1 MNLLNNLSRRFGD
14 TEELCEIGNETLR
27 QISGRGSC
35 RSFATEKL
43 EPSLLKTLCAV
54 ALSSPTKSD
63 LQQRDIIIIENQE
76 IRRRINELFPENDW
90 IHTTPSLL
98 IFCANNRRQRQI
110 SQWREKEFANDH
122 LDAFFNASVDAGI
135 ALSAFVIAA
144 EAIGLGCCPIS
155 AIRNHS
161 KAVSD
166 MLQLPDYVFPIA
178 GLGLGWPEQ
187 TAEISLRIPLQNTVH
202 VDQFSEDN
210 IEQNIEAYDA
220 RRREIQPYE
229 TQKHRNIFGTAENYG
244 WSEDKARQ
252 YAVSEREDFS
262 DYIKSRGFKLE

>member
-14 TEELCEIGNETLR
+14 TEQLCDIENETLR
-27 QISGRGSC
+27 QISARGSC
-35 RSFATEKL
+35 RDFVNETL
-43 EPSLLKTLCAV
+43 EPSLIRTLCAV

-63 LQQRDIIIIENQE
+63 LQQRDIIIIEDQA
-76 IRRRINELFPENDW
+76 IRKQINELFPSNDW

-110 SQWREKEFANDH
+110 SQWREKDFANDH

-135 ALSAFVIAA
+135 ALSTFVIAA

-161 KAVSD
+161 QAVSD
-166 MLQLPDYVFPIA
+166 ILQLPDYVFPIA

-187 TAEISLRIPLQNTVH
+187 TAEISLRIPLQSTVH
-202 VDQFSEDN
+202 TNQFSEDN
-210 IEQNIEAYDA
+210 IRQDIEDYDA
-220 RRREIQPYE
+220 RRRQVQPYE
-229 TQKHRNIFGTAENYG
+229 TQKHKALFGTTENYG

-252 YAVSEREDFS
+252 YAVPEREDFS
-262 DYIKSRGFKLE
+262 EYIKSRGFKLG